1 MDELPK
7 LDRTWLCSVVFVDI
21 VEYSVQSVALQ
32 MSWKDRLNRYL
43 AVGIQDVAESDRVIL
58 DTGDGAAICFLGD
71 PEAAMFCGLRLLGSL
86 VEEEPKRDVPL
97 RARVGIN
104 LGPVKLVRDIN
115 GNLNAIG
122 DGINVGQ
129 RVMSFARD
137 NQVLVSRSFYEV
149 VSCLSDNY
157 VHLFRYE
164 GVRRDKHVREHTVYE
179 LLPPGARPHGPA
191 PSAAARPEPVASP
204 LVTAIRERIEGCI
217 APIVGPMAHY
227 LVLQAASRAASPL
240 EVCQAL
246 LDYVP
251 GREDQERFLRAWDA
265 EFKSELDDYYPV
277 ATPAEVEDAAP
288 AAPAPGPLEPRRTP
302 PQTPAASFESGLL
315 ERARKELA
323 LYIGPLA
330 RLIVDRASA
339 RARTE
344 TELYD
349 LLAGQIESAADRD
362 RFRRAVHHRPQGR

>member
-43 AVGIQDVAESDRVIL
+43 AVGIQDVPEGDRVIL

-86 VEEEPKRDVPL
+86 VEEEPKRESFL

-179 LLPPGARPHGPA
+179 LLPPGARHHGE
-191 PSAAARPEPVASP
+191 AAAPATPEEPAASP
-204 LVTAIRERIEGCI
+204 LVTAVRERIEGCF

-227 LVLQAASRAASPL
+227 LVLQASSHAHSPL

-251 GREDQERFLRAWDA
+251 AREDQERFLRAWDA
-265 EFKSELDDYYPV
+265 EFKSELDDYYP
-277 ATPAEVEDAAP
+277 AAAPLEAAP
-288 AAPAPGPLEPRRTP
+288 AGGAGGAPALETRRTP
-302 PQTPAASFESGLL
+302 PQTPAASFEPALL
-315 ERARKELA
+315 ERIRRELA

-349 LLAGQIESAADRD
+349 LLAEQIDSPADRD
-362 RFRRAVHHRPQGR
+362 SFRRAAHRPHLR

>member
-1 MDELPK
+1 MDELHK

-21 VEYSVQSVALQ
+21 VEYSVQSVAIQ
-32 MSWKDRLNRYL
+32 ASWKERLNRYL
-43 AVGIQDVAESDRVIL
+43 GVGIQDVPESDRVIL

-86 VEEEPKRDVPL
+86 LEEEAKRENFL
-97 RARVGIN
+97 KARMGIN

-137 NQVLVSRSFYEV
+137 NQILVSRSFYEV
-149 VSCLSDNY
+149 VSCLSENY

-179 LLPPGARPHGPA
+179 LLPPGARQRGA
-191 PSAAARPEPVASP
+191 PTPVAGAAPEEAPASP
-204 LVTAIRERIEGCI
+204 LVTAIRERIEGCF
-217 APIVGPMAHY
+217 APIVGPLAHY
-227 LVLQAASRAASPL
+227 LVLKATSRANTPL
-240 EVCQAL
+240 EVCRAL
-246 LDYVP
+246 MEYVP
-251 GREDQERFLRAWDA
+251 AQEDQEKFLRAWDA
-265 EFKSELDDYYPV
+265 EFRSELDEFFP
-277 ATPAEVEDAAP
+277 EAAP
-288 AAPAPGPLEPRRTP
+288 LEHGVVPVESGPVTPR
-302 PQTPAASFESGLL
+302 PQTPAPSWDPAVL
-315 ERARKELA
+315 ERARRELA
-323 LYIGPLA
+323 RVIGPLA
-330 RLIVDRASA
+330 RVMVDRAST

-349 LLAGQIESAADRD
+349 ILADEIASPKDRET
-362 RFRRAVHHRPQGR
+362 FRRAAPRSTHRA

>member
-1 MDELPK
+1 MDVLPK

-32 MSWKDRLNRYL
+32 ASWKERLNRYL
-43 AVGIQDVAESDRVIL
+43 GVAIQDVPEPDRVIL

-71 PEAAMFCGLRLLGSL
+71 PEAAMFCGLRLLGAL
-86 VEEEPKRDVPL
+86 LEEEPMRETPL
-97 RARVGIN
+97 RARTGIN

-137 NQVLVSRSFYEV
+137 NQV
-149 VSCLSDNY
+149 
-157 VHLFRYE
+157 
-164 GVRRDKHVREHTVYE
+164 YE
-179 LLPPGARPHGPA
+179 LLPPGARQRGTTPA
-191 PSAAARPEPVASP
+191 PGASPVEPATSP
-204 LVTAIRERIEGCI
+204 LVTAVRERIESCF

-227 LVLQAASRAASPL
+227 LVLKASTTAQTPL

-251 GREDQERFLRAWDA
+251 GKEEQERFLRAWDA
-265 EFKSELDDYYPV
+265 EFKSELDDYYPEP
-277 ATPAEVEDAAP
+277 TPLEQEEALEAAP
-288 AAPAPGPLEPRRTP
+288 ARPA
-302 PQTPAASFESGLL
+302 PQTPAPSWDPSVL
-315 ERARKELA
+315 ERARRELA

-330 RLIVDRASA
+330 RVIVGRTSA

-344 TELYD
+344 GELCD
-349 LLAGQIESAADRD
+349 LLAEEIPSPGDRD
-362 RFRRAVHHRPQGR
+362 KFRRAFRRASLH

>member
-43 AVGIQDVAESDRVIL
+43 AVGIQDVPDADRVIL

-86 VEEEPKRDVPL
+86 IEEEPKHEPCM

-179 LLPPGARPHGPA
+179 LLPPGARHHAEADA
-191 PSAAARPEPVASP
+191 PGAAGAEEAAASP
-204 LVTAIRERIEGCI
+204 LVTAVRERIEGCF

-227 LVLQAASRAASPL
+227 LVLQASSHASSPL

-251 GREDQERFLRAWDA
+251 APEDQERFLRAWDA
-265 EFKSELDDYYPV
+265 EFKSELDEYYP
-277 ATPAEVEDAAP
+277 AP
-288 AAPAPGPLEPRRTP
+288 AATHPANGAGTPAPEPRRTP
-302 PQTPAASFESGLL
+302 PQTPAASFEPSLL
-315 ERARKELA
+315 ERVRRELA

-330 RLIVDRASA
+330 RLMVERASA

-349 LLAGQIESAADRD
+349 LLAAQIESPGDRD
-362 RFRRAVHHRPQGR
+362 KFRRAGHRSHVR

>member
-1 MDELPK
+1 MDVLPK

-32 MSWKDRLNRYL
+32 ASWKERLNRYL
-43 AVGIQDVAESDRVIL
+43 GVAIQDVPEPDRVIL

-71 PEAAMFCGLRLLGSL
+71 PEAAMFCGLRLLGAL
-86 VEEEPKRDVPL
+86 LEEEPMRETPL
-97 RARVGIN
+97 RARTGIN

-137 NQVLVSRSFYEV
+137 NQILVSRSFYEV
-149 VSCLSDNY
+149 VSCLSDSY

-179 LLPPGARPHGPA
+179 LLPPGARQRGTTPA
-191 PSAAARPEPVASP
+191 PGASPVEPATSP
-204 LVTAIRERIEGCI
+204 LVTAVRERIESCF

-227 LVLQAASRAASPL
+227 LVLKASTTAQTPL

-251 GREDQERFLRAWDA
+251 GKEEQERFLRAWDA
-265 EFKSELDDYYPV
+265 EFKSELDDYYPEP
-277 ATPAEVEDAAP
+277 TPLEQEEALEAAP
-288 AAPAPGPLEPRRTP
+288 ARPA
-302 PQTPAASFESGLL
+302 PQTPAPSWDPSVL
-315 ERARKELA
+315 ERARRELA

-330 RLIVDRASA
+330 RVIVGRTSA

-344 TELYD
+344 GELCD
-349 LLAGQIESAADRD
+349 LLAEEIPSPGDRD
-362 RFRRAVHHRPQGR
+362 KFRRAFRRASLH